1 MPCSNAKG
9 EVSLQGR
16 ATRGF
21 SVDAR
26 MLAEPSR
33 IRKQPA
39 GAAGLSPLP
48 GSCQSPRDRQKG
60 TQMPITTCI
69 FDAYGTLFDVAA
81 AARAA
86 ASEPG
91 RESFARHW
99 PAIAEK
105 WRLKQL
111 QYTWLRAVMGEHV
124 GFWQVTQ
131 DGLDWALEAEGLSG
145 DADLR
150 ERLLQLYWE
159 LEAYPEVPAM
169 LAALKEAGKDTAI
182 LSNGAPDMLDGAVKS
197 AGIGALLDDVLSVES
212 VGIFKPARVVYD
224 LVGQRFGCAPEEVLF
239 VSSNGWDACAAA
251 GYGFNTVWVNR
262 ASDPVDRLP
271 AAPDRQLTDL
281 SGIPALA
288 RG

>member
-1 MPCSNAKG
+1 
-9 EVSLQGR
+9 
-16 ATRGF
+16 
-21 SVDAR
+21 
-26 MLAEPSR
+26 
-33 IRKQPA
+33 
-39 GAAGLSPLP
+39 
-48 GSCQSPRDRQKG
+48 
-60 TQMPITTCI
+60 MPITTCI

-81 AARAA
+81 AARSA

-91 RESFARHW
+91 RETFARHW

>member
-1 MPCSNAKG
+1 
-9 EVSLQGR
+9 
-16 ATRGF
+16 
-21 SVDAR
+21 
-26 MLAEPSR
+26 
-33 IRKQPA
+33 
-39 GAAGLSPLP
+39 
-48 GSCQSPRDRQKG
+48 
-60 TQMPITTCI
+60 MPITTCI

-81 AARAA
+81 AARSA

-91 RESFARHW
+91 RETFGRHW

-131 DGLDWALEAEGLSG
+131 DGLDWALEAEGLG
-145 DADLR
+145 DDTDLR

-262 ASDPVDRLP
+262 AGDPVDRLP

-281 SGIPALA
+281 SGIPDLA

>member
-1 MPCSNAKG
+1 
-9 EVSLQGR
+9 
-16 ATRGF
+16 
-21 SVDAR
+21 
-26 MLAEPSR
+26 
-33 IRKQPA
+33 
-39 GAAGLSPLP
+39 
-48 GSCQSPRDRQKG
+48 
-60 TQMPITTCI
+60 MPITTCI

-81 AARAA
+81 AARSA

-91 RESFARHW
+91 RETFARHW

-251 GYGFNTVWVNR
+251 GYGFRTVWVNR
-262 ASDPVDRLP
+262 AGEPVDRLP
-271 AAPDRQLTDL
+271 AAPDAQLSDL
-281 SGIPALA
+281 SGIPAMV